1 MSPAAGL
8 VTPAHRLARPCAALL
23 LTLAGGG
30 GAAMHAV
37 EALRMRDAAG
47 RNAAHV
53 AVEVG
58 WARGVKVVASLMRH
72 WESRGRS
79 G

>member
-1 MSPAAGL
+1 
-8 VTPAHRLARPCAALL
+8 
-23 LTLAGGG
+23 
-30 GAAMHAV
+30 MHAV